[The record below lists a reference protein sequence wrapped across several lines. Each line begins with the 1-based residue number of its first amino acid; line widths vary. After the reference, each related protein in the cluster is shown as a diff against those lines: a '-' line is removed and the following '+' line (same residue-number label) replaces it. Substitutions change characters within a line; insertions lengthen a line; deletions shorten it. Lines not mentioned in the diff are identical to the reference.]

1 MRVAIVSRCESR
13 SLFIIRQ
20 VVKRWPD
27 HLVVRPVRAPSTTSE
42 SRSERIRRRVRK
54 LTRHPIQTVA
64 NRLEGAAHAFY
75 HWYEGDIDQQITQLL
90 FDSTE
95 PPEFDMN
102 CVDVPWR
109 EINSE
114 VTERRIREFSPDVL
128 LVCVAPILRP
138 NIFTIPPHGT
148 INVHHGL
155 VPFYRGEHTLFWP
168 LYYREY
174 DQVGVTVHYVDEGVD
189 TGKVLAC
196 GCPEIR
202 QEDNEASVT
211 ARSTRLAVRL
221 TCDVLAAA
229 QWGPLPGLQQSRE
242 DGREFRHRQRTGWK
256 ELWYLLQRDV
266 IGHRPFP
273 LIERSES
280 HFARS
285 DDEPN
290 SDIELEQAI
299 LSQVHEMRREIES
312 CRPSGHVGDSLS
324 PDASTDSSSA
334 SEAHG

>member
-1 MRVAIVSRCESR
+1 MRVAIISRCESR
-13 SLFIIRQ
+13 SLFILRQ

-27 HLVVRPVRAPSTTSE
+27 HLVIRPVRASSTASE
-42 SRSERIRRRVRK
+42 SRYERTRRRVRK
-54 LTRHPIQTVA
+54 LARHPVQTVA
-64 NRLEGAAHAFY
+64 DRLKGAAHAFY
-75 HWYEGDIDQQITQLL
+75 YWYEGDVDQQITQVL

-102 CVDVPWR
+102 RVDVPWR

-114 VTERRIREFSPDVL
+114 ETARRIREFSPDVL

-155 VPFYRGEHTLFWP
+155 VPFYRGEHTWFWP
-168 LYYREY
+168 LYYRRY
-174 DQVGVTVHYVDEGVD
+174 DQIGVTVHYVDEGVD

-211 ARSTRLAVRL
+211 ARSTRLAARL

-229 QWGPLPGLQQSRE
+229 QWGTLTGLQQSRE
-242 DGREFRHRQRTGWK
+242 NRREFRHRQRTGWK

-273 LIERSES
+273 LIEKSES

-285 DDEPN
+285 VDKPDP
-290 SDIELEQAI
+290 DIELEESI
-299 LSQVHEMRREIES
+299 LSEVHELRREVQS
-312 CRPSGHVGDSLS
+312 SRASGHVGEQVETQR
-324 PDASTDSSSA
+324 A
-334 SEAHG
+334 E

>member
-1 MRVAIVSRCESR
+1 MRVAIISRCESR

-27 HLVVRPVRAPSTTSE
+27 HLVIRPIRASSAASE
-42 SRSERIRRRVRK
+42 SRYERIRRRVRK

-64 NRLEGAAHAFY
+64 NRLERAAHAFY
-75 HWYEGDIDQQITQLL
+75 YWYEGDVDQQIAQLL

-102 CVDVPWR
+102 RVDVPWR

-114 VTERRIREFSPDVL
+114 ETARRIRDFSPDVL

-148 INVHHGL
+148 INVHYGL

-168 LYYREY
+168 LYFREY
-174 DQVGVTVHYVDEGVD
+174 HQVGVTVHYIDEGVD

-211 ARSTRLAVRL
+211 ARSTQLAARL

-229 QWGPLPGLQQSRE
+229 QWGPLTGLQQSRE
-242 DGREFRHRQRTGWK
+242 EGREFRHRQRTGWK

-273 LIERSES
+273 LIEKSES

-285 DDEPN
+285 VDKPDP
-290 SDIELEQAI
+290 DIELEESI
-299 LSQVHEMRREIES
+299 LSEVHELRREVQS
-312 CRPSGHVGDSLS
+312 SRASGHVGEQVETQR
-324 PDASTDSSSA
+324 A
-334 SEAHG
+334 E